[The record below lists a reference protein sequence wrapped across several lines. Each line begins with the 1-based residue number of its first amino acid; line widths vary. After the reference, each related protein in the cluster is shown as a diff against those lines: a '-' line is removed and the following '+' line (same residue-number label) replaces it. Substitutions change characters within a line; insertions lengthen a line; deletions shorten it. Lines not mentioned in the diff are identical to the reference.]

1 MRRPVLVATTSCI
14 KMTAS
19 FLQAAMVVVCL
30 GAPVHAQSRMGEK
43 PATDGGKISQDL
55 PTVYQRWL
63 EEDVR
68 WIITPEER
76 SAFIQLKNNEDRD
89 RFVEAFWLRRDPTPG
104 TAENEF
110 KEEHYRRLAYANE
123 HFAQAVPGWETD
135 RGRIYILYGPPD
147 EIKVKSARDSGDSVK
162 PTELWHYRW
171 LAEYGKDID
180 LKFVD
185 VCGCGD
191 FRLETPLPT
200 TPQPLSNLFRV
211 PFWPFPPVCYQI
223 GTYVVEKEEADS
235 DVTRIVGYSTC
246 QPSSK
251 FEVKPADEILKTG
264 PPQ

>member
-1 MRRPVLVATTSCI
+1 VATTSCI

-76 SAFIQLKNNEDRD
+76 AAFIQLKNNEDRD
-89 RFVEAFWLRRDPTPG
+89 RFVEAFWLRRDPTPA

-110 KEEHYRRLAYANE
+110 KEEHYRRLAYTNE
-123 HFAQAVPGWETD
+123 HFAHEIPGWKTD
-135 RGRIYILYGPPD
+135 RGRIYIVYGPPG
-147 EIKVKSARDSGDSVK
+147 EIKTESERGSDDSVK
-162 PTELWHYRW
+162 PTQVWHYHSIQG
-171 LAEYGKDID
+171 YGRNAD

-185 VCGCGD
+185 VCSCGD
-191 FRLETPLPT
+191 YRLEA
-200 TPQPLSNLFRV
+200 PQKNLL
-211 PFWPFPPVCYQI
+211 FPHN
-223 GTYVVEKEEADS
+223 
-235 DVTRIVGYSTC
+235 
-246 QPSSK
+246 
-251 FEVKPADEILKTG
+251 
-264 PPQ
+264 